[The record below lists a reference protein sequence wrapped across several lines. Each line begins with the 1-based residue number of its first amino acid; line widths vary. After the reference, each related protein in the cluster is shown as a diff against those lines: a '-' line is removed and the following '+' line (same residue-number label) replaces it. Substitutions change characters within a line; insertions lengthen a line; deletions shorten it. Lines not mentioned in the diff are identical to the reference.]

1 RHERSFTV
9 SAMPVAERFMSRP
22 AKTIRAT
29 VHASA
34 IAVHRMIE
42 SHVGTVVA
50 ADDRARFGLFKDF
63 DLSGGW
69 LTDPFNGMRQPGIRW
84 IVDVAHLCNR
94 VLSMQQS
101 IAEGGGFW
109 RMKVRVRGQ

>member
-1 RHERSFTV
+1 
-9 SAMPVAERFMSRP
+9 MSRP
-22 AKTIRAT
+22 AEAIGAA

-42 SHVGTVVA
+42 SDVGTVVT
-50 ADDRARFGLFKDF
+50 ADDRARLSLFKDF
-63 DLSGGW
+63 DLRGGW

-101 IAEGGGFW
+101 IAEAGAFGE
-109 RMKVRVRGQ
+109 